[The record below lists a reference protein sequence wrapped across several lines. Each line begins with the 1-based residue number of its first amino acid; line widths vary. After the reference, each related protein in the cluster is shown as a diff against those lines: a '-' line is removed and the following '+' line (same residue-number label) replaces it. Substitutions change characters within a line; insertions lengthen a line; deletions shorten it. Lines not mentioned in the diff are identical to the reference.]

1 MGVMYAMKCDL
12 CGEIQVKDQAHEI
25 KGKTYTEDGKTM
37 FSCEPCRGKLKT
49 AMALGKGG
57 LDDPLAAA
65 GRLLEQKDGQIR
77 NLELQGA
84 ASSGS
89 LMGVADELRKK
100 REGGSFIPVAG
111 LDFETQHRQMRG
123 LASTGQDRPRHALP
137 APAEKGKSKKRK
149 K

>member
-25 KGKTYTEDGKTM
+25 KGESYTEDGKTM

-49 AMALGKGG
+49 AMALGKDG
-57 LDDPLAAA
+57 LNDPLKAAA
-65 GRLLEQKDGQIR
+65 TLLEQKDGQIR
-77 NLELQGA
+77 NLEMHTSA
-84 ASSGS
+84 RSGDM
-89 LMGVADELRKK
+89 MGVADELRKK

-111 LDFETQHRQMRG
+111 LDFEAQHRQMRG
-123 LASTGQDRPRHALP
+123 LASTGGEKPKHALP
-137 APAEKGKSKKRK
+137 APKTSRIKKK